1 MTNVNALETLMRLTI
16 VTVYAKKSIKN
27 GYNPSPDDFCLMC
40 DTVMKS
46 CDLVIEYMS
55 QTDNIQPWELKE
67 RADAIME
74 EYDKALRS

>member
-1 MTNVNALETLMRLTI
+1 MTNVNALEMLMRLVI
-16 VTVYAKKSIKN
+16 VTVYAKKSIKD
-27 GYNPSPDDFCLMC
+27 GYNPSRDDFCMLC
-40 DTVMKS
+40 DTVTRS

-55 QTDNIQPWELKE
+55 KADNIQSWELKE